1 MKLLQNAPELP
12 DSPVRGLL
20 ATRQSSRVYGTLA
33 ERADEL
39 PDEMIEALAK
49 ATNSVLV
56 SRHLTKLDRLDR
68 LDGLASK
75 LAASRDLQTR
85 VAVVSNRNV
94 DPAIRLQALM
104 WVKTRGTPLYPW
116 PLPSFKMIH
125 ELAAICGWE
134 KVVASKHPDVWL
146 ADVWFE
152 GGGTGAGEETRRLVL
167 KSLVSDRRLVQNP
180 TSHYPAMR
188 AAFDLLTGGARLDR
202 VSFPPIWGD
211 EIARWL
217 TDLWRAASRGEDIDL
232 TIPEISD
239 WSVWRGG
246 EARRYMLTRGGVD
259 FAAVQAVSVQR
270 PFTTADLQD
279 AIANYTFQMLH
290 PSLDRVF
297 ELIPADVVAHAWET
311 LDQRWVARVRRLAV
325 TYWHARKAL
334 EKLPLSICVRWWPAG
349 EVTDAC
355 RELGVSG
362 AELAAWCDT
371 PLAASLT
378 IREMVDVMR

>member
-20 ATRQSSRVYGTLA
+20 ATRQSSRVYGTLV

-125 ELAAICGWE
+125 ELAAIYGWE

-146 ADVWFE
+146 A
-152 GGGTGAGEETRRLVL
+152 
-167 KSLVSDRRLVQNP
+167 
-180 TSHYPAMR
+180 
-188 AAFDLLTGGARLDR
+188 
-202 VSFPPIWGD
+202 
-211 EIARWL
+211 
-217 TDLWRAASRGEDIDL
+217 
-232 TIPEISD
+232 
-239 WSVWRGG
+239 
-246 EARRYMLTRGGVD
+246 
-259 FAAVQAVSVQR
+259 AVG
-270 PFTTADLQD
+270 F
-279 AIANYTFQMLH
+279 
-290 PSLDRVF
+290 
-297 ELIPADVVAHAWET
+297 
-311 LDQRWVARVRRLAV
+311 
-325 TYWHARKAL
+325 
-334 EKLPLSICVRWWPAG
+334 
-349 EVTDAC
+349 
-355 RELGVSG
+355 
-362 AELAAWCDT
+362 
-371 PLAASLT
+371 
-378 IREMVDVMR
+378 

>member
-1 MKLLQNAPELP
+1 
-12 DSPVRGLL
+12 
-20 ATRQSSRVYGTLA
+20 
-33 ERADEL
+33 
-39 PDEMIEALAK
+39 
-49 ATNSVLV
+49 
-56 SRHLTKLDRLDR
+56 
-68 LDGLASK
+68 
-75 LAASRDLQTR
+75 
-85 VAVVSNRNV
+85 
-94 DPAIRLQALM
+94 
-104 WVKTRGTPLYPW
+104 
-116 PLPSFKMIH
+116 
-125 ELAAICGWE
+125 
-134 KVVASKHPDVWL
+134 
-146 ADVWFE
+146 
-152 GGGTGAGEETRRLVL
+152 
-167 KSLVSDRRLVQNP
+167 
-180 TSHYPAMR
+180 
-188 AAFDLLTGGARLDR
+188 
-202 VSFPPIWGD
+202 
-211 EIARWL
+211 
-217 TDLWRAASRGEDIDL
+217 
-232 TIPEISD
+232 
-239 WSVWRGG
+239 
-246 EARRYMLTRGGVD
+246 MLTRGGVD

-279 AIANYTFQMLH
+279 AIANYTFHMLH